1 MVTIF
6 FNTFENKQFQIRCR
20 FFFGHVVYVRDSD
33 ELQVF
38 LLESV
43 LHIDDTEKWYVL
55 NLWTGNIRQ
64 LD

>member
-1 MVTIF
+1 MS
-6 FNTFENKQFQIRCR
+6 